1 MKLRINF
8 KRTFQVLVI
17 ALAVSVVSPAWAQD
31 ISRGNTK
38 RSTSESTLEEA
49 ARRVEE
55 ESKRLD
61 TRRDSGEETLP
72 TESQLTLSQVQDE
85 SRKMSAEQLDQLKRQ
100 LESKN
105 RGMIAKLDQIIASD
119 PYNAQKPNWMF
130 QKAELLFELR
140 NMEYLRERTT
150 YNACLDASD
159 AGTSGEGC
167 VEPEPD
173 YAEAHEIYEEIL
185 RQYPDYNRLDEVI
198 YRLGSGLIE
207 AGKGA
212 QAVGYLQRLVTNYP
226 NSRYIP
232 ETHLAL
238 GEFFF
243 ERQMTGAAKDN
254 YEKVLA
260 YKDFADYDY
269 ALYKLGWTHYN
280 LGDFRDS
287 VETFKQVVER
297 TSKTLGFQRQAIN
310 DLVVAFAEVENG
322 WQEAREY
329 FLKHQDKEFTYEKL
343 GAMAGLLEAQGKEN
357 SAIEIYEWFFVERP
371 NHPRVPDWME
381 SIIVS
386 KKKLEDFDDLE
397 KTMNRFV
404 AYLSPKGT
412 WAAHNKD
419 NSGAMNNSRLLNE
432 ASLSFLANHYHRQAQ
447 RLENKSDY
455 QTAAKY
461 YHQFIELFP
470 DSALSFDMTFFLA
483 EIYLHSLDDYEKAA
497 QQYQLVVDLYKEERV
512 PAGAK
517 KEDVEAIV
525 KDSAFAVVTAYNE
538 LVKQHHEDSI
548 LVKMAQ
554 MEERSPGKTASQAS
568 SPTGDQPPIP
578 KTDLLKYEL
587 GFVKASD
594 QYASMYPKEDI
605 TPTVD
610 FVAAEVYKS
619 RGHYDSCIPR
629 YENIITYAP
638 KHRYASFAGNSLL
651 EANYRL
657 QRWDE
662 VEKWARHLLDNK
674 IFDVTPRDSLTN
686 SIAYAINQRAINLRD
701 EKEFDKAAQELL
713 RLAEEFPKSDLA
725 AGALF
730 NAAAIYEQGDEVPR
744 AVEIYERLVKSYP
757 KDALAPEALFVM
769 GAIFES
775 RADFDRAA
783 SYFERLG
790 TPDYRES
797 ERTAD
802 ALYNAG
808 VLREALQQWDNAINT
823 YESYLKLFP
832 NRENIQEVE
841 LQLAYLEKNRENW
854 PAAVRRFEAL
864 LKKSSTTHSQLVE
877 INLELGLLGEQM
889 KPRNWERTTD
899 AYFSKAVE
907 VWSTLPEAE
916 KRAARHSAAEAR
928 FRQAEAVYNQFV
940 AATISNN
947 MRQLERS
954 LIAKG
959 ELQQKAEAM
968 YGEVIEMASPRWVAA
983 SAYRIGSSYK
993 NFAEELYNY
1002 PIPAGL
1008 TEDQEDEYR
1017 MALDDFAFPVQ
1028 EKALEA
1034 FQSALK
1040 LALQYEAYNE
1050 WSSLSAKEISKLEG
1064 DSFPITSQDGV
1075 EPDHGRVNFFKTS
1088 PITSMDTVV
1097 ERAKARRERLAPAP
1111 APVEVDESDSSDAA
1125 TQAAAPQS

>member
-1 MKLRINF
+1 MKLRIL
-8 KRTFQVLVI
+8 KRTLQVLVI
-17 ALAVSVVSPAWAQD
+17 TLAVGVGSMAAAQD
-31 ISRGNTK
+31 ISKGKSK
-38 RSTSESTLEEA
+38 RSTSATTLEEA
-49 ARRVEE
+49 AKRVEE

-61 TRRDSGEETLP
+61 KRKDSGEETLP

-85 SRKMSAEQLDQLKRQ
+85 NRKMSAEQIDQLKRQ
-100 LESKN
+100 LEGKN
-105 RGMIAKLDQIIASD
+105 RGMIAKLDQIIESD

-140 NMEYLRERTT
+140 NMEYLRERTV
-150 YNACLDASD
+150 YNACLDAAD
-159 AGTSGEGC
+159 AGTSGDGC
-167 VEPEPD
+167 KEPEAD
-173 YAEAHEIYEEIL
+173 YAEAHAIYEEIL

-198 YRLGSGLIE
+198 YRLGSGLID

-226 NSRYIP
+226 NSKYIP
-232 ETHLAL
+232 EAHLAL

-243 ERQMTGAAKDN
+243 EKQMTGAAKDN
-254 YEKVLA
+254 YEKVLTF
-260 YKDFADYDY
+260 KDFADYDY

-280 LGDFRDS
+280 LSDFRDS
-287 VETFKQVVER
+287 VETFKKVVER
-297 TSKTLGFQRQAIN
+297 TNNKLGFQRQAIN
-310 DLVVAFAEVENG
+310 DLVVAFAEVDNG

-329 FLKHQDKEFTYEKL
+329 FLKHKDKEFTYEKL
-343 GAMAGLLEAQGKEN
+343 GSMAIHLEGKGKEGD
-357 SAIEIYEWFFVERP
+357 AIQIYEWFFVERP

-386 KKKLEDFDDLE
+386 KKKLEDFGDLE

-419 NSGAMNNSRLLNE
+419 NAGPMNNARLLNE

-447 RLENKSDY
+447 RLENKADY
-455 QTAAKY
+455 QTAANY
-461 YHQFIELFP
+461 YHQFIDLFP

-497 QQYQLVVDLYKEERV
+497 KQYQLVVDLYKEDRV
-512 PAGAK
+512 PKEAK

-538 LVKQHHEDSI
+538 LVKKHHEDSI
-548 LVKMAQ
+548 LVKMSQ
-554 MEERSPGKTASQAS
+554 MEERSPGKTSAQQA

-657 QRWDE
+657 QRWDD
-662 VEKWARHLLDNK
+662 VEKWARHLLENK
-674 IFDVTPRDSLTN
+674 IFDVTPRDSLTS
-686 SIAYAINQRAINLRD
+686 SIAYAINQRAIGLKD
-701 EKEFDKAAQELL
+701 AKEFDKAAKELL

-744 AVEIYERLVKSYP
+744 AVEIYERLVKTYP
-757 KDALAPEALFVM
+757 KDKLAPEALFVM

-808 VLREALQQWDNAINT
+808 VLREALQQWDNAIGT

-832 NRENIQEVE
+832 GRENSADVE
-841 LQLAYLEKNRENW
+841 LQLAYLEKERKNW
-854 PAAVRRFEAL
+854 PSAVKRFETF
-864 LKKSSTTHSQLVE
+864 LKKADTTKAQQVE

-889 KPRNWERTTD
+889 KPKNWEKTTD
-899 AYFSKAVE
+899 AYFAKAVE
-907 VWSTLPEAE
+907 TWKTLPEE
-916 KRAARHSAAEAR
+916 EQRKARHYAAQAR
-928 FRQAEAVYNQFV
+928 FRQAEVVYNQFV
-940 AATISNN
+940 SAKISTN
-947 MRQLERS
+947 MRQLNKS
-954 LIAKG
+954 LVAKA
-959 ELQQKAEAM
+959 ELQQKAEEM
-968 YGEVIEMASPRWVAA
+968 YGEVIDMASPRWVAA

-993 NFAEELYNY
+993 NFAEELYAF
-1002 PIPAGL
+1002 PTPAGL
-1008 TEDQEDEYR
+1008 TEDEEDEYR

-1028 EKALEA
+1028 EKALA
-1034 FQSALK
+1034 SFQSALK
-1040 LALQYEAYNE
+1040 LALKYEAYNE

-1064 DSFPITSQDGV
+1064 DAFPITSQDGV
-1075 EPDHGRVNFFKTS
+1075 ESDHGRVNFFQPA
-1088 PITSMDTVV
+1088 PIGKMETVI
-1097 ERAKARRERLAPAP
+1097 ERAKARRARLAPAP
-1111 APVEVDESDSSDAA
+1111 VAPEEVETSTEAA
-1125 TQAAAPQS
+1125 PQAAAPKS